1 MIKPSKLAALVSLA
15 ALCLACTTAGAQIR
29 IGQTSG
35 FTGPVATSVAEINVG
50 AKLYIDHVNAAGGI
64 GGQPIELV
72 SLDDKNQP
80 ALTLENA
87 TKLVADPKVVALFLN
102 RGTPHTQAIVPLL
115 AESHIVL
122 LAPSTGAMALHT
134 PVNPWIFNVRATYQ
148 AETERLTRHLGM
160 TRLDRVALCYVDDSF
175 GNDALQGALKV
186 FKEGNQ
192 KPLVQEAIDKAK
204 PDYTTC
210 VKKIIDNK
218 QLGAVFIGTPVSV
231 ATGVKA
237 LRAAGSS
244 VTVATLSNNAA
255 SGFIKELGAQ
265 ATGVIVSQVFPSE
278 RSLATPMIAE
288 ASKLAAAK
296 GVNQLTPAMIEGFA
310 AAKVLVIA
318 LKKAQADSKGGAITR
333 VAIKKAL
340 ETFDKV
346 DIGGGLGGASV
357 SYSATDHSGL
367 EYVDLSYIGPDG
379 TFRR

>member
-1 MIKPSKLAALVSLA
+1 MTPSSKFVSLA
-15 ALCLACTTAGAQIR
+15 AIAALCLGCANAGAQIR

-50 AKLYIDHVNAAGGI
+50 AKLYLDHVNAEGGV
-64 GGQPIELV
+64 GGQQVELV
-72 SLDDKNQP
+72 SLDDRNQP

-87 TKLVADPKVVALFLN
+87 TRLVADPKVVALFLN
-102 RGTPHTQAIVPLL
+102 RGTPHTQAIIPLL

-122 LAPSTGAMALHT
+122 LAPSTGAMSLHS

-186 FKEGNQ
+186 FKEAGTR
-192 KPLVQEAIDKAK
+192 PMVQEAIDKAK
-204 PDYTTC
+204 PDYTAC
-210 VKKIIDNK
+210 VQKIVANR

-231 ATGVKA
+231 AAGVKA

-255 SGFIKELGAQ
+255 SGFIKELGPQ
-265 ATGVIVSQVFPSE
+265 ATGVVVSQVFPSE

-296 GVNQLTPAMIEGFA
+296 NIHPLTPAMIEGFA

-318 LKKAQADSKGGAITR
+318 LKKAAADGKGNVTR
-333 VAIKKAL
+333 VSFKKAL
-340 ETFDKV
+340 ESFNQV
-346 DIGGGLGGASV
+346 DIGGGLGGV
-357 SYSATDHSGL
+357 GLSYSPTDHTGL
-367 EYVDLSYIGPDG
+367 DYVDLSYIGPDG

>member
-1 MIKPSKLAALVSLA
+1 MIKPSKLASLVSIA
-15 ALCLACTTAGAQIR
+15 ALGLACASAGAQIR

-35 FTGPVATSVAEINVG
+35 FTGPVATSVAEINIG
-50 AKLYIDHVNAAGGI
+50 AKLYIDHVNAEGGI

-80 ALTLENA
+80 ALTVENA
-87 TKLVADPKVVALFLN
+87 NKLVADPKVVALFLN
-102 RGTPHTQAIVPLL
+102 RGTPHTTAMMPVLAQAR
-115 AESHIVL
+115 IVL

-160 TRLDRVALCYVDDSF
+160 TRLDTVALCYVDDSF
-175 GNDALQGALKV
+175 GTDALQGALKV
-186 FKEGNQ
+186 FKEGNA
-192 KPLVQEAIDKAK
+192 KPVVSEAIDKAK

-210 VKKIIDNK
+210 VRKIIANK

-231 ATGVKA
+231 AAGVKA
-237 LRAAGSS
+237 LRAAGSNI
-244 VTVATLSNNAA
+244 TVATLSNNAA
-255 SGFIKELGAQ
+255 SGFIKELGPQ
-265 ATGVIVSQVFPSE
+265 ATGVVVSQVFPSE

-296 GVNQLTPAMIEGFA
+296 DISQLTPAMIEGFA
-310 AAKVLVIA
+310 AAKVLVVA
-318 LKKAQADSKGGAITR
+318 LRKAAADNKGPVTR
-333 VAIKKAL
+333 PSVKKAL
-340 ETFDKV
+340 ESMKDV
-346 DIGGGLGGASV
+346 DIGGGRGGASL
-357 SYSATDHSGL
+357 SYSPTDHSGL

>member
-1 MIKPSKLAALVSLA
+1 MNPSSKLVFLVAIA
-15 ALCLACTTAGAQIR
+15 ALCLGCANAGAQIR

-50 AKLYIDHVNAAGGI
+50 AKLYIDHVNAEGGVAG
-64 GGQPIELV
+64 QQIELV
-72 SLDDKNQP
+72 SMDDKNQP

-102 RGTPHTQAIVPLL
+102 RGTPHTQAIIPLL

-122 LAPSTGAMALHT
+122 LAPSTGAMSLHS

-186 FKEGNQ
+186 FKEAGA
-192 KPLVQEAIDKAK
+192 KPMVQEAIDKAK
-204 PDYTTC
+204 PDYTAC
-210 VKKIIDNK
+210 VQKIVANR

-231 ATGVKA
+231 AAGVKA

-255 SGFIKELGAQ
+255 SGFIKELGTQ
-265 ATGVIVSQVFPSE
+265 ATGVVVSQVFPSE

-288 ASKLAAAK
+288 ASKLATSR
-296 GVNQLTPAMIEGFA
+296 NISPLTPAMIEGFA

-318 LKKAQADSKGGAITR
+318 LKKAAADGKGNVTR
-333 VAIKKAL
+333 VSVKKAL
-340 ETFDKV
+340 ESFNQV
-346 DIGGGLGGASV
+346 DIGGGLGGV
-357 SYSATDHSGL
+357 GLTYSPTDHTGL
-367 EYVDLSYIGPDG
+367 DYVDLSYIGPDG

>member
-1 MIKPSKLAALVSLA
+1 MIKPFKFASLVSIAALSLGCA
-15 ALCLACTTAGAQIR
+15 SAEAQIR

-50 AKLYIDHVNAAGGI
+50 AKLYLDHVNTEGGI
-64 GGQPIELV
+64 GGQTIELV

-80 ALTLENA
+80 ALAVENA
-87 TKLVADPKVVALFLN
+87 TKLAADPKVVALFLN
-102 RGTPHTQAIVPLL
+102 RGTPHTQAMIPLL
-115 AESHIVL
+115 AQAHIVL
-122 LAPSTGAMALHT
+122 LAPSTGAMALHS

-160 TRLDRVALCYVDDSF
+160 TRLDKVALCYVDDSF
-175 GNDALQGALKV
+175 GTDALQGALKV
-186 FKEGNQ
+186 FKEGGT
-192 KPLVQEAIDKAK
+192 KPTVSEAIDKAK
-204 PDYTTC
+204 PDYTAC
-210 VKKIIDNK
+210 VRKIVDNK

-231 ATGVKA
+231 AAGVKA

-265 ATGVIVSQVFPSE
+265 ATGVVVSQVFPSE

-288 ASKLAAAK
+288 ASKLAAANNVK
-296 GVNQLTPAMIEGFA
+296 QLTPAMIEGFA

-318 LKKAQADSKGGAITR
+318 LKKASADSKGPVTR
-333 VAIKKAL
+333 VAVKKAL
-340 ETFDKV
+340 ESFKDV
-346 DIGGGLGGASV
+346 DIGGGRGGAGL
-357 SYSATDHSGL
+357 SYSPTDHSGL
-367 EYVDLSYIGPDG
+367 EYVDLSYVGPDG

>member
-15 ALCLACTTAGAQIR
+15 ALCFACTTAGAQIR

-50 AKLYIDHVNAAGGI
+50 AKLYIDHVNASGGI
-64 GGQPIELV
+64 GGQQIELV

-204 PDYTTC
+204 PDYSTC

-255 SGFIKELGAQ
+255 SGFIKELGSQ

-296 GVNQLTPAMIEGFA
+296 NISQLTPAMIEGFA
-310 AAKVLVIA
+310 ASKVLVVA
-318 LKKAQADSKGGAITR
+318 LKKAQADSKGAPITR

-357 SYSATDHSGL
+357 SYSPTDHSGL
-367 EYVDLSYIGPDG
+367 EYVDLSYIGADG

>member
-1 MIKPSKLAALVSLA
+1 MTPSSKFVSLA
-15 ALCLACTTAGAQIR
+15 AIAALCLGCANAGAQIR

-50 AKLYIDHVNAAGGI
+50 AKLYLDHVNAEGGV
-64 GGQPIELV
+64 GGQQVELV
-72 SLDDKNQP
+72 SLDDRNQP

-87 TKLVADPKVVALFLN
+87 TRLVADPKVVALFLN
-102 RGTPHTQAIVPLL
+102 RGTPHTQAIIPLL

-122 LAPSTGAMALHT
+122 LAPSTGAMSLHS

-186 FKEGNQ
+186 FKEAGTR
-192 KPLVQEAIDKAK
+192 PMVQEAIDKAK
-204 PDYTTC
+204 PDYTAC
-210 VKKIIDNK
+210 VQKIVANR

-231 ATGVKA
+231 AAGVKA

-255 SGFIKELGAQ
+255 SGFIKELGPQ
-265 ATGVIVSQVFPSE
+265 ATGVVVSQVFPSE

-296 GVNQLTPAMIEGFA
+296 NIHPLTPAMIEGFA

-318 LKKAQADSKGGAITR
+318 LKKAAADGKGNVTR
-333 VAIKKAL
+333 VSVKKAL
-340 ETFDKV
+340 ESFNQV
-346 DIGGGLGGASV
+346 DIGGGLGGV
-357 SYSATDHSGL
+357 GLSYSPTDHTGL
-367 EYVDLSYIGPDG
+367 DYVDLSYIGPDG